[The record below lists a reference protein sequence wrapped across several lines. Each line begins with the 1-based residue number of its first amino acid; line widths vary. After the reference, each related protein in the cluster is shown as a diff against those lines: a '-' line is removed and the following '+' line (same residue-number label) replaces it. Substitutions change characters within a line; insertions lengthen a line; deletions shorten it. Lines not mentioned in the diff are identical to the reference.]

1 MDTGLGGGDASLIA
15 PLRYAKVLV
24 YLLPLVFLG
33 VFFVYPIL
41 ALFDVSLRPDGV
53 LDLSA
58 FARLLTGDYYLT
70 TLLFTVYQA
79 LISTAAT
86 LLLATPCAYV
96 FARYRFPGRSLLLS
110 LATLPF
116 VLPTVVVALAFAVV
130 LGERGLVNDMLR
142 LLFSLDQAPLQLE
155 RTLTIIVIAHVF
167 YNFSVALRIM
177 TGYWSSLGFH
187 AEEAARCLG
196 ANEFAIWRDIR
207 LSMIRPALFSAGA
220 LVFIFCFTSFGVVLI
235 LGGIRFA
242 TLEVQIYYQA
252 VNIFN
257 LPMAAALSLVQIV
270 SMLAMLVVYT
280 ATQRRLQ
287 LPQLGRSAHSALPH
301 ALGERAA
308 VITTVG
314 LMTLL
319 LFSPLAALVWRSLFV
334 AGHFDISGFTSLAEK
349 TRASL
354 LFTTPLEAVFSSL
367 RFALLTMSVAV
378 ALGTVASFMIDQRG
392 GWSRLVD
399 PLFMLPLATSAVTLG
414 FGFIIAL
421 DEPPLDLRSSWLI
434 IPVAHTLVAL
444 PFVIRSVLPSL
455 RAIPPSLGEA
465 ARVLG
470 AREVAKLRTIDL
482 PLVSRGLVVGATFA
496 FTVSM
501 GEFGASLFVAQRESV
516 TIPVVIYRLLGHPGL
531 ASYRQALAMSVIL
544 MLVCAGGF
552 LIIERLRSAGVGEF

>member
-1 MDTGLGGGDASLIA
+1 MTSRRVCLRFAKGL
-15 PLRYAKVLV
+15 VF
-24 YLLPLVFLG
+24 LLPLAFLG
-33 VFFVYPIL
+33 VFFIFPIL
-41 ALFDVSLRPDGV
+41 ALFDISLRPDGA

-58 FARLLTGDYYLT
+58 FARLLTSDYYLG

-79 LISTAAT
+79 LISTIAT
-86 LLLATPCAYV
+86 LLLALPCAYV

-116 VLPTVVVALAFAVV
+116 VLPTVVVALAFSAV

-142 LLFSLDQAPLQLE
+142 LLFSLDDAPIQLE
-155 RTLTIIVIAHVF
+155 RSLAIIIIAHVF

-177 TGYWSSLGFH
+177 TSYWSSMGFH

-196 ANEFAIWRDIR
+196 ANELAVWRDIR
-207 LSMIRPALFSAGA
+207 LPVIRPALLSAGA

-252 VNIFN
+252 VSIFN
-257 LPMAAALSLVQIV
+257 LPLAAALSLVQIA
-270 SMLAMLVVYT
+270 SMLLMLLVYT

-287 LPQLGRSAHSALPH
+287 LAHEGRSAHSARPH
-301 ALGERAA
+301 TRRERAA
-308 VITTVG
+308 IATTVA
-314 LMTLL
+314 LMALL
-319 LFSPLAALVWRSLFV
+319 LFSPLAALVWRSLFI
-334 AGHFDISGFTSLAEK
+334 AGQFDIAGFTGLAEK

-354 LFTTPLEAVFSSL
+354 LFTTPLEAVINSL
-367 RFALLTMSVAV
+367 RFALIATLAAV
-378 ALGTVASFMIDQRG
+378 VLGTVASFMIEERG
-392 GWSRLVD
+392 AWSRLVD

-414 FGFIIAL
+414 FGFIVAL

-434 IPVAHTLVAL
+434 IPISHALVAL

-470 AREVAKLRTIDL
+470 AREFTKLQTIDL

-496 FTVSM
+496 FTASM

-552 LIIERLRSAGVGEF
+552 LLIERLRGVGVGEF

>member
-1 MDTGLGGGDASLIA
+1 MSR
-15 PLRYAKVLV
+15 LRYAKALI
-24 YLLPLVFLG
+24 YLLPLAFLG
-33 VFFVYPIL
+33 VFFVYPL
-41 ALFDVSLRPDGV
+41 LTLFDISLRPEGA

-58 FARLLTGDYYLT
+58 FARLLTSDYYLE

-86 LLLATPCAYV
+86 LLLALPCAYV
-96 FARYRFPGRSLLLS
+96 FARYRFPGRSLLLA

-116 VLPTVVVALAFAVV
+116 VLPTVVVALAFAAV
-130 LGERGLVNDMLR
+130 LGERGLLNDMLR
-142 LLFSLDQAPLQLE
+142 LLFSLEDAPIQLE
-155 RTLTIIVIAHVF
+155 RSLAIIIIAHVF

-177 TGYWSSLGFH
+177 TSYWSSLGFH

-196 ANEFAIWRDIR
+196 ANELAVWRDIR
-207 LSMIRPALFSAGA
+207 LPVIRPALFSAGV

-252 VNIFN
+252 VSIFN
-257 LPMAAALSLVQIV
+257 LPLAAALSLVQIL
-270 SMLAMLVVYT
+270 SMLLMLLVYT

-287 LPQLGRSAHSALPH
+287 LPHAGRSAHSARPNSWR
-301 ALGERAA
+301 GRA
-308 VITTVG
+308 VIVGTVG
-314 LMTLL
+314 MMALL

-334 AGHFDISGFTSLAEK
+334 AGHLDVTGFTGLAEK

-354 LFTTPLEAVFSSL
+354 LFTTPLAAVFNSL
-367 RFALLTMSVAV
+367 RFALIAMSAAV
-378 ALGTVASFMIDQRG
+378 ALGTVASFMIAQRG
-392 GWSRLVD
+392 AWSRLVD

-414 FGFIIAL
+414 FGFIVAL

-434 IPVAHTLVAL
+434 IPISHALVAL

-455 RAIPPSLGEA
+455 RAIPPSLSEA

-470 AREVAKLRTIDL
+470 AGEFDKLRTIDL
-482 PLVSRGLVVGATFA
+482 PLVGRGLVVGATFA

-531 ASYRQALAMSVIL
+531 ATYRQALAMSVIL

-552 LIIERLRSAGVGEF
+552 LIIERLRRVGVGEF